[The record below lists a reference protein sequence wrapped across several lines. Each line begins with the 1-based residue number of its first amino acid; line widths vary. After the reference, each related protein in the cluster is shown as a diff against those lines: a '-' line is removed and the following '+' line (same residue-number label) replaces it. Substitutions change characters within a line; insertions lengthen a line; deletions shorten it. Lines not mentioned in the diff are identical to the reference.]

1 MNERDNWWKIAL
13 VGTLI
18 ALAVGLIWPLDQKLK
33 YGIDLYGGYS
43 LLYEI
48 DDSGLSGTDK
58 ANLAERVMKV
68 LKERVDPKGV
78 FNLVWRPIGHNRLEI
93 QMPRP
98 SEEVTKARDEFKR
111 IQEQIQAA
119 HVRRTD
125 ILRAVSKQGPDR
137 VTALERAT
145 MGIGSR
151 LTLLQTAATA
161 YDEWKKM
168 EADYDVRLK
177 QIQADN
183 LSRPDV
189 EVAVKKSSR
198 ERAAALDGLIRG
210 TPARRASLEE
220 AAKLWEEVAKLV
232 PTTQPS
238 RGKEPTPEA
247 VKAYDEKLAA
257 FNKAVDKVLEANVDP
272 TKITDGANLNKV
284 VELEEKFDS
293 AVAAILATNLD
304 VAQLQGVLDAKPTDA
319 NRAGAIKQLEMTYP
333 GLAPQIVSLVQAND
347 QVRKQRRGEGRL
359 EDPADLQ
366 RLLKGAGVL
375 EFRILAKNDR
385 SNPEQYS
392 AYRERLKARGP
403 RAARGDESVAWFEIE
418 DVVEFTKIKDPAKN
432 FEQDKTNLNV
442 IVERFGDKYY
452 VLSHIDEARSLQHKQ
467 GESDWS
473 LKGAHTDRD
482 EIGKPCI
489 AFQLDEIGGDKFATL
504 TRINKGEQLCIFLD
518 DQAISHATIQSVIR
532 TSGRITGN
540 FQLKEVQEMVKKL
553 DAGSLPKKLKDPPI
567 SVRSIGPSLGE
578 ANRTAGLTSA
588 KYAAIAV
595 AVFMIVYYYYAGG
608 VAMFAVVLNV
618 LFTFAAMALMGA
630 TFTLAGIAGLVLS
643 VGMAV
648 DANVLINERIREE
661 LGKGTALRM
670 AIKLGYERAFS
681 AILDSN
687 VTTILTSLILY
698 LLGSEEIK
706 GFALTLGLG
715 VFINLFTA
723 IFVTHMM
730 FDVMACF
737 VVPTEVKR
745 YPIVYSLSVAAAG
758 AVLWGLGYVRND
770 AMVRDQS
777 VLILFGKTL
786 VGVAPGVIGVQI
798 FSYLL
803 RFVHMAVNK
812 GGPARLP
819 MQRWIGVPRFD
830 WVGARGFFFALS
842 IIVTIG
848 GTLLFFRVPT
858 DDLYDIEF
866 LGGTAAQIDLKTPGS
881 LNQTDVSNRLAKSGE
896 SLVKFSESI
905 SKADVAAAEGGFQL
919 KTPGIS
925 ADRLE
930 PIIKSVFDKKLSQ
943 VNAISYSDPAAEA
956 VVVRL
961 KPDEKMTLD
970 EMRATVRA
978 KFAEAFKRAGE
989 SLANAQVQAV
999 EAVGSTGAKG
1009 RSFEIVTLE
1018 KNKELVIGAIMETL
1032 GPDLD
1037 IQPKLSFN
1045 IVDDP
1050 AAGVPYYA
1058 IRSEDPKSLG
1068 APLQPAE
1075 MANVDLNGWKNG
1087 VAILLDQITPPQ
1099 RVETLK
1105 SRLRSMRLQPGF
1117 ELTGW
1122 RESDVFGLTPAS
1134 PGSTE
1139 YSRVMIVVADE
1150 AFSLDDQSGSSAAS
1164 WASGLAQPEVKLVN
1178 AALTRQASLSQIT
1191 QFDQQIADDARTNA
1205 YLAVVL
1211 SWLVIIVYLW
1221 FRFGK
1226 VRWGLA
1232 AVVALVHDVL
1242 VGLGSLGLAYAI
1254 AESPIGKA
1262 LLIEKFRVDMS
1273 VVAALLTLIGYSVN
1287 DTIVVF
1293 DRVRELKGRMTDITP
1308 QMVND
1313 SINQTLSRTLLT
1325 VLTVFITI
1333 VIMYIFGG
1341 RGIHGFNYVMI
1352 AGLLTGSYSSLGVAT
1367 QFLIKRAVRVR
1378 A

>member
-13 VGTLI
+13 VGTLV
-18 ALAVGLIWPLDQKLK
+18 ALSVGLIWPLDQKLK

-48 DDSGLSGTDK
+48 DDSGLSGADK

-98 SEEVTKARDEFKR
+98 SEEITKARDEYKK

-125 ILRAVSKQGPDR
+125 ILRALSKQGPDR

-151 LTLLQTAATA
+151 LTLLQTAASA

-189 EVAVKKSSR
+189 EAAVKKSSR
-198 ERAAALDGLIRG
+198 ERAATFDGLIRG

-220 AAKLWEEVAKLV
+220 AGKLWDEVAKLA

-238 RGKEPTPEA
+238 RGKEPKPES

-257 FNKAVDKVLEANVDP
+257 FTKAVDKVLDANVDP
-272 TKITDGANLNKV
+272 AKISDGANLNKV
-284 VELEEKFDS
+284 VELEEKFDA

-304 VAQLQGVLDAKPTDA
+304 ISQLQGVLDAKPTDT
-319 NRAGAIKQLEMTYP
+319 NRATSIKQLETTYP
-333 GLAPQIVSLVQAND
+333 GLAPRIVSLVQAND

-375 EFRILAKNDR
+375 EFRILPKNDR
-385 SNPEQYS
+385 ANPEQFS
-392 AYRERLKARGP
+392 AYRERLKSRGP
-403 RAARGDESVAWFEIE
+403 RAARGDEAFAWFEVE
-418 DVVEFTKIKDPAKN
+418 DVVDFTKIKDPAKD
-432 FEQDKTNLNV
+432 FERDKASLNV
-442 IVERFGDKYY
+442 IVERYGDKYY

-473 LKGAHTDRD
+473 LKGAYADRD

-518 DQAISHATIQSVIR
+518 DQAISHATIQSIIR

-588 KYAAIAV
+588 KYAAVAV
-595 AVFMIVYYYYAGG
+595 AAFMIVYYYYAGG

-618 LFTFAAMALMGA
+618 LFTLAAMALMGA

-661 LGKGTALRM
+661 LAKGTALRM

-723 IFVTHMM
+723 IFVTHMV
-730 FDVMACF
+730 FDIMACF
-737 VVPTEVKR
+737 VIPTEVKR
-745 YPIVYSLSVAAAG
+745 YPIAYSLSIAAAG

-770 AMVRDQS
+770 ALVRDQS

-798 FSYLL
+798 FSFLL
-803 RFVHMAVNK
+803 RMVHAAVNK

-848 GTLLFFRVPT
+848 GTLLFFRVPA

-881 LNQTDVSNRLAKSGE
+881 LNQTDVATRLGKSGDT
-896 SLVKFSESI
+896 LVKFSNSI
-905 SKADVAAAEGGFQL
+905 ANADVAAAEGGFQL
-919 KTPGIS
+919 KTPGIP

-930 PIIKSVFDKKLSQ
+930 PVIKSVFDKKLSQ
-943 VNAISYSDPAAEA
+943 VNAVSYSDPAAESL
-956 VVVRL
+956 VVRL
-961 KPDEKMTLD
+961 KTDEKMSVD
-970 EMRATVRA
+970 DMRATVRA
-978 KFAEAFKRAGE
+978 QFAEAFRRAGE
-989 SLANAQVQAV
+989 SLTNAQVQAV
-999 EAVGSTGAKG
+999 ETVGATGSKG

-1045 IVDDP
+1045 LVDDP
-1050 AAGVPYYA
+1050 AAGVPYFA
-1058 IRSEDPKSLG
+1058 IRNEDPKSLG
-1068 APLQPAE
+1068 APLQVSE
-1075 MANVDLNGWKNG
+1075 IINIDLSGWKNG
-1087 VAILLDQITPPQ
+1087 VAILLDQINPPQ

-1105 SRLRSMRLQPGF
+1105 NRLRSMRLQPGF
-1117 ELTGW
+1117 EQTGW

-1150 AFSLDDQSGSSAAS
+1150 AFSLDDQSGSAAAS

-1205 YLAVVL
+1205 YIAVVL

-1325 VLTVFITI
+1325 VLTVFMTI

-1367 QFLIKRAVRVR
+1367 QFLIKRAVRAR